1 MKIVLKKYKFPPN
14 KIYNMDKSGFQAV
27 SNKLLKHVALTSKKE
42 VAKNL
47 ADEQGKNVTVTCSMG
62 VMGPCSPIIHFS
74 PKRLN
79 HLFK

>member
-1 MKIVLKKYKFPPN
+1 MGFNPQQLIQYSKYFQNMKIVLKKYKFPPN

-47 ADEQGKNVTVTCSMG
+47 ADEQGKM
-62 VMGPCSPIIHFS
+62 
-74 PKRLN
+74 
-79 HLFK
+79 